1 MTKEENDEV
10 TYTVKITVTLTIPPQ
25 ETQPTTVDAN
35 TETLPSNG
43 DEMARAID
51 VVAETAS
58 LNDSEVD
65 MVFCVFVLRNLV
77 DIVLWRK
84 LS

>member
-1 MTKEENDEV
+1 LNENDEV
-10 TYTVKITVTLTIPPQ
+10 IYTVKITVTLTIPPQ

-58 LNDSEVD
+58 LNDGEVLINGNKD
-65 MVFCVFVLRNLV
+65 DVVN
-77 DIVLWRK
+77 K
-84 LS
+84 L